1 MADRVSGLHGHQNE
15 KKIRF
20 RTSSRVHYNNENKV
34 EDLFNEADLKNSWD
48 RNDVYRDQENSRPKI
63 G

>member
-1 MADRVSGLHGHQNE
+1 MADRTGGLFASQNE

-20 RTSSRVHYNNENKV
+20 RTSSRVVYHNENKV

-48 RNDVYRDQENSRPKI
+48 RQDMIRDQDNNRPRI